1 MVETNW
7 RTVVAGLSERRT
19 PTAAQHH
26 VAKQLG
32 LVLGAK
38 WHTAVA
44 AGYLRRHL
52 GATIGYEP
60 ASGPPVGL
68 DYALGLGS
76 SLRVRIPTEHR
87 TSSELVDG
95 WIHALHDLRAERA
108 LKALKPNV
116 GDIVTVAAKSFAP
129 DELQTAEIKSISADG
144 QLNFVG
150 GRGARARPH
159 RVEVLARVG
168 DPDHKATQATAAN
181 LAAKNR
187 GRLLSFDDA
196 HHAELAP
203 FYVGNDPGI
212 AAQNALLEGLED
224 ADDEAPLQKVL
235 EQYPELLA
243 VLVTGNHGCWVIPRP
258 RLNEK
263 YIPDF
268 LIASQTSAGVTWW
281 LVELESPTQPLH
293 MKNRHLAKGPRQGI
307 AQIEDWREHIRGNQA
322 NINKLKSDGG
332 LGFPGLRSDAR
343 GLVVVGRG
351 ALTSHVD
358 PARAS
363 ESAQKN
369 IEIRTYDWLTRA
381 HRPRAAIGALE
392 AEVVLDFDDLL

>member
-235 EQYPELLA
+235 EQ
-243 VLVTGNHGCWVIPRP
+243 
-258 RLNEK
+258 
-263 YIPDF
+263 
-268 LIASQTSAGVTWW
+268 
-281 LVELESPTQPLH
+281 
-293 MKNRHLAKGPRQGI
+293 
-307 AQIEDWREHIRGNQA
+307 
-322 NINKLKSDGG
+322 
-332 LGFPGLRSDAR
+332 
-343 GLVVVGRG
+343 
-351 ALTSHVD
+351 
-358 PARAS
+358 
-363 ESAQKN
+363 
-369 IEIRTYDWLTRA
+369 
-381 HRPRAAIGALE
+381 
-392 AEVVLDFDDLL
+392 

>member
-1 MVETNW
+1 M
-7 RTVVAGLSERRT
+7 
-19 PTAAQHH
+19 
-26 VAKQLG
+26 
-32 LVLGAK
+32 
-38 WHTAVA
+38 
-44 AGYLRRHL
+44 
-52 GATIGYEP
+52 
-60 ASGPPVGL
+60 
-68 DYALGLGS
+68 
-76 SLRVRIPTEHR
+76 
-87 TSSELVDG
+87 
-95 WIHALHDLRAERA
+95 
-108 LKALKPNV
+108 
-116 GDIVTVAAKSFAP
+116 
-129 DELQTAEIKSISADG
+129 
-144 QLNFVG
+144 
-150 GRGARARPH
+150 
-159 RVEVLARVG
+159 
-168 DPDHKATQATAAN
+168 
-181 LAAKNR
+181 
-187 GRLLSFDDA
+187 
-196 HHAELAP
+196 
-203 FYVGNDPGI
+203 
-212 AAQNALLEGLED
+212 
-224 ADDEAPLQKVL
+224 
-235 EQYPELLA
+235 A

>member
-7 RTVVAGLSERRT
+7 RTVVAGLSERRA
-19 PTAAQHH
+19 PTAAQHD

-32 LVLGAK
+32 LVLGPK

-68 DYALGLGS
+68 EYALDLGT

-87 TSSELVDG
+87 TISELVDG

-108 LKALKPNV
+108 LKALKPAV

-159 RVEVLARVG
+159 RVDVLARVG
-168 DPDHKATQATAAN
+168 DPGYKAAQAIAAN
-181 LAAKNR
+181 LAAKTR
-187 GRLLSFDDA
+187 GRLLSFNDA
-196 HHAELAP
+196 HRVELAQ
-203 FYVGNDPGI
+203 FHVDTDPGV
-212 AAQNALLEGLED
+212 AAQSALLEVLED
-224 ADDEAPLQKVL
+224 AGDEAPMQKVL

-243 VLVTGNHGCWVIPRP
+243 VLVTGTHGCWVVPRP
-258 RLNEK
+258 KLNEK
-263 YIPDF
+263 YVPDF

-307 AQIEDWREHIRGNQA
+307 AQIEDWREHIRQNQA
-322 NINKLKSDGG
+322 NINRLKSDGG
-332 LGFPGLRSDAR
+332 LGLPGLRSDAR

-358 PARAS
+358 AARAS
-363 ESAQKN
+363 ESTHKN
-369 IEIRTYDWLTRA
+369 IEIRTYDWLSRA
-381 HRPRAAIGALE
+381 HRPRAAIGALD